1 MLATF
6 PHPGAAEA
14 LINPGDP
21 MSAPI
26 LVGYD
31 RSDSSRRALQRAIER
46 CNEKHAPLLVVA
58 IHEAI
63 LDPTGPRA
71 FGTMGDGS
79 PMQGPFPEM
88 PDVHEALQEARDLVE
103 DGAVAK
109 AEYAWAIGEP
119 AALIVET
126 AQDYEAQLVV
136 VGHAHHGFLGKM
148 FGADV
153 SEEVQKH
160 AGCPVEVV
168 D

>member
-1 MLATF
+1 
-6 PHPGAAEA
+6 
-14 LINPGDP
+14 

-26 LVGYD
+26 LVGYE
-31 RSDSSRRALQRAIER
+31 RSESAEKALDHAIAR
-46 CNEKHAPLLVVA
+46 CNELHAPLLVLAV
-58 IHEAI
+58 HEAV

-88 PDVHEALQEARDLVE
+88 PDVHEVLQEARSRVE

-119 AALIVET
+119 GALIVET
-126 AQDYEAQLVV
+126 AQEYHARLIV
-136 VGHAHHGFLGKM
+136 VGHSHHGFLGKV

-153 SEEVQKH
+153 AAEVEKH
-160 AGCPVEVV
+160 AGIPVEVV